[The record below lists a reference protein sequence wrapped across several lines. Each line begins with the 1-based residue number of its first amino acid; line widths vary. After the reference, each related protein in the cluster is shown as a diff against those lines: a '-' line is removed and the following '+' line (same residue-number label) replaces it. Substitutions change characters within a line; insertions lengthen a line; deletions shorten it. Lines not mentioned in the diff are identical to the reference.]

1 MGDAQLAELVR
12 AVRAGDR
19 ALRSAAPQ
27 PVSAAIDV
35 PGVTTATTLGLLR
48 DAAAANQAVLLGYVN
63 AQGSA
68 SQRIVEPASV
78 NGGYLHGYD
87 HQRDEMRTFALHR
100 ITAVS
105 VLPDDD
111 PARGIADWTRSSR
124 SLGLGT
130 EETARRWAE
139 GLDHRA
145 AVPQQVALRAG
156 VVAAGGPQCPG
167 DLVRG
172 GRQRDRRAARRGVSP
187 PLVGPGGQV
196 LGVEPQPTLARIA
209 ADRLGDR
216 AGGRLG
222 VGDRLPVR
230 SGVAAAV
237 VAQTVLLHVPA
248 ADQVPT
254 LAEMVRVARPGGRVL
269 SVDQDMD
276 GWVIDHPD
284 RGTTRRLLHFN
295 ADRRYGDGW
304 TGRRLAALF
313 RAAGWSTSRWPR

>member
-1 MGDAQLAELVR
+1 M
-12 AVRAGDR
+12 
-19 ALRSAAPQ
+19 
-27 PVSAAIDV
+27 
-35 PGVTTATTLGLLR
+35 
-48 DAAAANQAVLLGYVN
+48 
-63 AQGSA
+63 
-68 SQRIVEPASV
+68 
-78 NGGYLHGYD
+78 
-87 HQRDEMRTFALHR
+87 
-100 ITAVS
+100 
-105 VLPDDD
+105 D
-111 PARGIADWTRSSR
+111 PFQQVADWD
-124 SLGLGT
+124 

-145 AVPQQVALRAG
+145 ADPQQVALRAG
-156 VVAAGGPQCPG
+156 VVAAADLRPG
-167 DLVRG
+167 DLVVEVG
-172 GRQRDRRAARRGVSP
+172 SGTGPLLAALAAV
-187 PLVGPGGQV
+187 VGPGGQV

-216 AGGRLG
+216 ASVCLG

-284 RGTTRRLLHFN
+284 RETTRRLLHFN

-313 RAAGWSTSRWPR
+313 RAAGLVDVEVAALTHVDTEPGSHLHGNALRVAGAAVDAGFFTPAEADRWTAGLVEDGFFAALTYYRCTGTVPV